1 MIKDFFKD
9 KVVCVTGSSQ
19 GIGKATARMLGK
31 YGAHIVLNGRNPEK
45 LKAAYDDLVS
55 QQISCVQVVADVSKP
70 EACKLLV
77 ETIKN
82 EFGRLDVLINN
93 AGVASHGL
101 IEESTPE
108 NWERVM
114 NINTMGTINTTYY
127 ALPLLKQSNGSV
139 IIISSMA
146 AKVGVPGH
154 SGYSVSKMSLTAYAK
169 AMQVELEGQV
179 HCGLIY
185 VGFTAN
191 ETDKTILKPDGTYE
205 KLKQREGLKLAKRE
219 DVAQKIASV
228 IYHRKKEV
236 TLTLLGKLQ
245 HIMLKFAPGIV
256 YLLLKKS
263 FKDYD
268 DMYT

>member
-1 MIKDFFKD
+1 MKDFFKD
-9 KVVCVTGSSQ
+9 KVVCITGSSQ
-19 GIGKATARMLGK
+19 GIGKATAQLLGS

-45 LKAAYDDLVS
+45 LKAAYDEFVS
-55 QQISCVQVVADVSKP
+55 QKISCIQVVADVSKP
-70 EACKLLV
+70 EACKKLI
-77 ETIKN
+77 EAIQN
-82 EFGRLDVLINN
+82 QYGRLDVLINN
-93 AGVASHGL
+93 AGIASHGK

-127 ALPLLKQSNGSV
+127 AIPLLKKSKGSV

-154 SGYSVSKMSLTAYAK
+154 AGYSVSKMSLTAYAK
-169 AMQVELEGQV
+169 ALQVELEGQI

-191 ETDKTILKPDGTYE
+191 ETDKTILNPDGTYE
-205 KLKQREGLKLAKRE
+205 KLKQREGLKLSKRE
-219 DVAQKIASV
+219 YVAQKIASA
-228 IYHRKKEV
+228 IYNRKKEV

-245 HIMLKFAPGIV
+245 HIMLKFAPGVV
-256 YLLLKKS
+256 YRLLKKS
-263 FKDYD
+263 FKGYD
-268 DMYT
+268 DMYA